1 MIHRTIPPTVP
12 SSARIPVII
21 CFYFFAEKRAMKSTI
36 FCRVASGSSP
46 GTMAA
51 TAIAATNTAER
62 APKYACQL
70 LSMLFSMSM
79 QPSGVSKPH
88 PALD

>member
-1 MIHRTIPPTVP
+1 M
-12 SSARIPVII
+12 II

-79 QPSGVSKPH
+79 PAGGVSKPH
-88 PALD
+88 PALDQLPHH

>member
-1 MIHRTIPPTVP
+1 M
-12 SSARIPVII
+12 II
-21 CFYFFAEKRAMKSTI
+21 CFYFLAEKRAMKSTI

-70 LSMLFSMSM
+70 LIMLFSMSM
-79 QPSGVSKPH
+79 PAGGVSKAESTLYQLPDH
-88 PALD
+88 

>member
-1 MIHRTIPPTVP
+1 M
-12 SSARIPVII
+12 II
-21 CFYFFAEKRAMKSTI
+21 CFYFLAEKRAMKSTI

-51 TAIAATNTAER
+51 TAIAATNTAEI

-70 LSMLFSMSM
+70 LSILFSMSM
-79 QPSGVSKPH
+79 QPSGVSKAEATLYQLPDH
-88 PALD
+88 